1 MESVLGHEDPPNM
14 IDRRKLLAVLGAG
27 VLVVAAG
34 YTVWGP
40 SERESTET
48 YPLHENVVTTVFW
61 VGEEANLN
69 TNDNIH
75 NNSSAWANDWEAAF
89 GGEDDPS
96 DRCGYVPC
104 DFEPKENPFYFALP
118 FGDYTEDGL
127 KSDSELQKVP
137 WYTGSVKA
145 GESILKNRWI
155 EITYQGKKAYAQ
167 WQDVGPFNDD
177 DADYVFGTAEPKDP
191 RAGLDVSP
199 AVADYFDIDGRGETS
214 WRFIEE
220 SAVPPGPWREVVT
233 ASGPQW

>member
-1 MESVLGHEDPPNM
+1 MERALGRENPPNM
-14 IDRRKLLAVLGAG
+14 IDRRKLLATLGAG
-27 VLVVAAG
+27 VLVAVAG
-34 YTVWGP
+34 YAIWGP

-48 YPLHENVVTTVFW
+48 YPLHENVVTTIFW
-61 VGEEANLN
+61 VGEEANPD

-89 GGEDDPS
+89 GGEDDPN

-104 DFEPKENPFYFALP
+104 DFQPKENPFYFALP

-127 KSDSELQKVP
+127 KSDSELQAVP

-155 EITYQGKKAYAQ
+155 EITHQGEKAYAQ

-199 AVADYFDIDGRGETS
+199 AVADYLGLDGRGETS

-220 SAVPPGPWREVVT
+220 SAVPSGPWREVVT
-233 ASGPQW
+233 VSGPRW